1 MVEYYPEGW
10 LIDTAENRAA
20 LQSTAAL
27 IEACRTGQIL
37 EGRALVCDSSHNL
50 LVDLGCVKGIIPRDE
65 GALGIR
71 EGTVRDIAIIS
82 RVNRPVCFVVT
93 GFQKD
98 GDGRTTA
105 LLSRRAAQEK
115 GREAFIRRLVPGDI
129 INAQITHL
137 ENFGAFADIG

>member
-71 EGTVRDIAIIS
+71 EGTVRDIAINS
-82 RVNRPVCFVVT
+82 R
-93 GFQKD
+93 
-98 GDGRTTA
+98 
-105 LLSRRAAQEK
+105 E
-115 GREAFIRRLVPGDI
+115 
-129 INAQITHL
+129 
-137 ENFGAFADIG
+137 